1 MGKKNEDNSGLIH
14 FERKLIK
21 VGDSYAITVPK
32 KWVRAHGHKPGD
44 IFSGMANSILTVG
57 RKTEIKPDIEET
69 NV

>member
-1 MGKKNEDNSGLIH
+1 MAKKKDSNIIH

-32 KWVRAHGHKPGD
+32 KWVEAHGHKPGD

-57 RKTEIKPDIEET
+57 RKQEVQEEDGSP
-69 NV
+69 